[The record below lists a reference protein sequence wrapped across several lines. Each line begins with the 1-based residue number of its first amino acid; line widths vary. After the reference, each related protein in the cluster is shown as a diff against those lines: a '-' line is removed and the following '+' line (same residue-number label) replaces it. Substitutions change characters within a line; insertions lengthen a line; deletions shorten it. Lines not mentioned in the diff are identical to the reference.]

1 MAAHIRVDWEQ
12 LEAPWRAG
20 IKSVLQIAADY
31 EVATGDKVSH
41 TAINK
46 HFKKLGVPRDL
57 AAKIQAKA
65 DAMVSAAMVSGKVST
80 ETTETDA
87 KIINDGAAVVASV
100 RLSQRS
106 DIQRSRKLCMALLS
120 ELEETTGNIELF
132 KQLGELMSEPDEKGQ
147 DKRAEL
153 YQKVLSLSGRTSNMK
168 SLADSLKTL
177 VTLEREAFGIKVA
190 DDPEDLGKRITKIER
205 VIVG

>member
-1 MAAHIRVDWEQ
+1 MSKREIDWDAIEKDWRV
-12 LEAPWRAG
+12 G
-20 IKSVLQIAADY
+20 IKTKLEMSQEYSVSRAAMD
-31 EVATGDKVSH
+31 
-41 TAINK
+41 K
-46 HFKKLGVPRDL
+46 HFAKLGIERDL
-57 AAKIQAKA
+57 TAQIQAKA
-65 DAMVSAAMVSGKVST
+65 DALVT
-80 ETTETDA
+80 RDA
-87 KIINDGAAVVASV
+87 VTREVTSV
-100 RLSQRS
+100 TKLADKELIEANAELQARIRREQRG
-106 DIQRSRKLCMALLS
+106 DISRSRKLCMSLLS

-132 KQLGELMSEPDEKGQ
+132 KQLGELMYEPDEKGV